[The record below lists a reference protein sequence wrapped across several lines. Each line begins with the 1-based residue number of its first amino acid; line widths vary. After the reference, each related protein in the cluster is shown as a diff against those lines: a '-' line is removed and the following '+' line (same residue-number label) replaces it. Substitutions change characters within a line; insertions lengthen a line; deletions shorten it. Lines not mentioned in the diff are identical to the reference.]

1 MVIDIFADLY
11 SMRATDLPLAHPV
24 LFQPLPLFLAVR
36 YLRVKRKNRFAA
48 FVSLASVAGIA
59 LGVAI
64 LLIVLSV
71 MNGFERQVAA
81 RILGMTSHATLLS
94 RYGLMTDWER
104 VAGLARTA
112 PEVVAA
118 EPFIRGAGML
128 NHRGK
133 VRGVLLYGVPPATE
147 ARVSD
152 LQQYLGQTPVAALAD
167 AAITADG
174 VSSIALGDVLAEE
187 LALKPGDLVTLI
199 APRWD
204 DAQQLGVPRYI
215 RLKVIGTFHAGMHE
229 FDSAF
234 GIVSI
239 ETAARIFELDAAV
252 SGLRVKFTDASRAP
266 TLAQSLATHVGEDVA
281 ALDWTQFHRNFF
293 LALKSQK
300 RIMFVILS
308 LIIAVAAF
316 NIVAS
321 MVMLVKE
328 KNRDIAIL
336 RTMGIAPSGIL
347 MAFLAQGVLVAGIG
361 ISLGIG
367 LGVLGADYANAAMS
381 LVEHTF
387 GVQFIKPDVYYID
400 YLPTEIRSGDVG
412 VIAAATFVICVLA
425 AGFPAWQASRIAPVE
440 AMRYD

>member
-1 MVIDIFADLY
+1 MLVCRPIRQLLVP
-11 SMRATDLPLAHPV
+11 RV
-24 LFQPLPLFLAVR
+24 FQPLPLFLAVR

-94 RYGLMTDWER
+94 RYGLMPEWAR
-104 VAGLARTA
+104 VAARARKA
-112 PEVVAA
+112 PSVLAA

-147 ARVSD
+147 SAVSD
-152 LQQYLGQTPVAALAD
+152 LQQYLGRTPLSVLTATAERPAPIAIGDALATD
-167 AAITADG
+167 IG
-174 VSSIALGDVLAEE
+174 LA
-187 LALKPGDLVTLI
+187 PGDSVTLI

-204 DAQQLGVPRYI
+204 DAQQVGVPRYV
-215 RLKVIGTFHAGMHE
+215 RLQVVATFHAGMHE

-234 GIVSI
+234 GIVSLD
-239 ETAARIFELDAAV
+239 TAARIFELGSAV
-252 SGLRVKFTDASRAP
+252 SGLRVKFTDPAQAP
-266 TLAQSLATHVGEDVA
+266 VLAQSLARAVGDDYA

-336 RTMGIAPSGIL
+336 RTMGIAPGGVLS
-347 MAFLAQGVLVAGIG
+347 AFLIQGVLIATIG
-361 ISLGIG
+361 IACGLL
-367 LGVLGADYANAAMS
+367 LGVLGAEYANAAMQV
-381 LVEHTF
+381 VEHAF
-387 GVQFIKPDVYYID
+387 GITFIKPDVYYID
-400 YLPTEIRSGDVG
+400 YLPTELRAIDAT
-412 VIAAATFVICVLA
+412 VIASATFVICVLA
-425 AGFPAWQASRIAPVE
+425 AGFPAWQAARIAPVE

>member
-1 MVIDIFADLY
+1 M
-11 SMRATDLPLAHPV
+11 
-24 LFQPLPLFLAVR
+24 FQPLPLFLAVR

-94 RYGLMTDWER
+94 RYGLMNDWQGVAER
-104 VAGLARTA
+104 ARRA
-112 PEVVAA
+112 PEVLAA

-133 VRGVLLYGVPPATE
+133 VRGIVLYGVPPSTE

-152 LQQYLGQTPVAALAD
+152 LQDYLRDVPVTALDDAGDVASIFIGGTLAAELA
-167 AAITADG
+167 
-174 VSSIALGDVLAEE
+174 IAPGDVL
-187 LALKPGDLVTLI
+187 TLI

-204 DAQQLGVPRYI
+204 DAQNLGVPRYV
-215 RLKVIGTFHAGMHE
+215 RLRVAGTFHAGMHE

-234 GIVSI
+234 GIVSVA
-239 ETAARIFELDAAV
+239 TAARIFETGTAV
-252 SGLRVKFTDASRAP
+252 SGLRVKFSDATRAP
-266 TLAQSLATHVGEDVA
+266 ALAAALTAQLGDEVA
-281 ALDWTQFHRNFF
+281 AIDWTQFHRNFF

-328 KNRDIAIL
+328 KYRDIAIL
-336 RTMGIAPSGIL
+336 RTMGLAPRGVL
-347 MAFLAQGVLVAGIG
+347 TAFLAQGVLVAGIG
-361 ISLGIG
+361 IAAGIG
-367 LGVLGADYANAAMS
+367 LGVMGADHANAAMN
-381 LVEHTF
+381 LVERLF
-387 GVQFIKPDVYYID
+387 GINFIKPDVYYID
-400 YLPTEIRSGDVG
+400 YLPTEIRGGDIA
-412 VIAAATFVICVLA
+412 VIASATFAICLLA

-440 AMRYD
+440 ALRYD

>member
-1 MVIDIFADLY
+1 
-11 SMRATDLPLAHPV
+11 MRAPNCFTART

-81 RILGMTSHATLLS
+81 RILGMTAHATLLS
-94 RYGLMTDWER
+94 RYGLMEDWEQIAER
-104 VAGLARTA
+104 ARGA
-112 PEVVAA
+112 PAVLAA
-118 EPFIRGAGML
+118 EPFVRGAGML

-133 VRGVLLYGVPPATE
+133 VRGIVLYGVPPASE
-147 ARVSD
+147 SRVSD
-152 LQQYLGQTPVAALAD
+152 LQQYLGEVPLTALGGDAD
-167 AAITADG
+167 PAAIFVGDTLAAEL
-174 VSSIALGDVLAEE
+174 ALRPGDVL
-187 LALKPGDLVTLI
+187 TLI

-204 DAQQLGVPRYI
+204 DAQKLGLPRYV
-215 RLKVIGTFHAGMHE
+215 RLRVAGTFHAGMHE

-234 GIVSI
+234 GIVSLG
-239 ETAARIFELDAAV
+239 TAARIFELGQAV
-252 SGLRVKFTDASRAP
+252 SGLRVRFEDATRAP
-266 TLAQSLATHVGEDVA
+266 ALAASLVAHVGDDVA
-281 ALDWTQFHRNFF
+281 AIDWTQFHRNFF

-300 RIMFVILS
+300 RILFVLLA

-336 RTMGIAPSGIL
+336 RTIGLAPRGVL
-347 MAFLAQGVLVAGIG
+347 TAFLVQGVLIAAIGIGAGLALGVAG
-361 ISLGIG
+361 
-367 LGVLGADYANAAMS
+367 AEHANAAMN
-381 LVEHTF
+381 LVEEFF
-387 GVQFIKPDVYYID
+387 GVRFIKPDVYYID
-400 YLPTEIRSGDVG
+400 YLPTEIRLADIIG
-412 VIAAATFVICVLA
+412 IASATFAICLVA

-440 AMRYD
+440 ALRYD

>member
-1 MVIDIFADLY
+1 M
-11 SMRATDLPLAHPV
+11 
-24 LFQPLPLFLAVR
+24 FQPLPLFLAIR

-94 RYGLMTDWER
+94 RQGLMHDWQD
-104 VAGLARTA
+104 VAQRARRA
-112 PEVVAA
+112 PAVLAA
-118 EPFIRGAGML
+118 EPFVRGAGML

-133 VRGVLLYGVPPATE
+133 VRGIVLYGVPPATE
-147 ARVSD
+147 GRVSD
-152 LQQYLGQTPVAALAD
+152 LQEYLRDVPVAALDQAGEVD
-167 AAITADG
+167 AIF
-174 VSSIALGDVLAEE
+174 IGDTLAEE
-187 LALKPGDLVTLI
+187 LALAPGDVLTLI

-204 DAQQLGVPRYI
+204 DTQNLGMPRYV
-215 RLKVIGTFHAGMHE
+215 RLRVAGTFHAGMHE

-234 GIVSI
+234 GVVSVA
-239 ETAARIFELDAAV
+239 TAARIFEIGSAV
-252 SGLRVKFTDASRAP
+252 SGLRVKFSDATRAP
-266 TLAQSLATHVGEDVA
+266 ALAAALTAQLGDEVA
-281 ALDWTQFHRNFF
+281 AIDWTQFHRNFF

-328 KNRDIAIL
+328 KYRDIAIL
-336 RTMGIAPSGIL
+336 RTMGLAPRGVL
-347 MAFLAQGVLVAGIG
+347 TAFLAQGVLVAGIG
-361 ISLGIG
+361 IGAGIA
-367 LGVLGADYANAAMS
+367 LGVIGADHANAAMN
-381 LVEHTF
+381 LVERLF
-387 GVQFIKPDVYYID
+387 GVNFIKPDVYYID
-400 YLPTEIRSGDVG
+400 YLPTEIRAGDIA
-412 VIAAATFVICVLA
+412 VIASATFAICLLA

-440 AMRYD
+440 ALRYD

>member
-1 MVIDIFADLY
+1 
-11 SMRATDLPLAHPV
+11 
-24 LFQPLPLFLAVR
+24 LFQPLPLFLAIR

-94 RYGLMTDWER
+94 RQGLMHDWQD
-104 VAGLARTA
+104 VAQRARRA
-112 PEVVAA
+112 PAVLAA
-118 EPFIRGAGML
+118 EPFVRGAGML

-133 VRGVLLYGVPPATE
+133 VRGIVLYGVPPATE
-147 ARVSD
+147 GRVSD
-152 LQQYLGQTPVAALAD
+152 LQEYLRDVPVAALDQAGEVD
-167 AAITADG
+167 AIF
-174 VSSIALGDVLAEE
+174 IGDTLAEE
-187 LALKPGDLVTLI
+187 LALAPGDVLTLI

-204 DAQQLGVPRYI
+204 DTQNLGMPRYV
-215 RLKVIGTFHAGMHE
+215 RLRVAGTFHAGMHE

-234 GIVSI
+234 GVVSVA
-239 ETAARIFELDAAV
+239 TAARIFEIGSAV
-252 SGLRVKFTDASRAP
+252 SGLRVKFSDATRAP
-266 TLAQSLATHVGEDVA
+266 ALAAALTAQLGDEVA
-281 ALDWTQFHRNFF
+281 AIDWTQFHRNFF

-328 KNRDIAIL
+328 KYRDIAIL
-336 RTMGIAPSGIL
+336 RTMGLAPRGVL
-347 MAFLAQGVLVAGIG
+347 TAFLAQGVLVAGIG
-361 ISLGIG
+361 IGAGIA
-367 LGVLGADYANAAMS
+367 LGVIGADHANAAMN
-381 LVEHTF
+381 LVERLF
-387 GVQFIKPDVYYID
+387 GVNFIKPDVYYID
-400 YLPTEIRSGDVG
+400 YLPTEIRAGDIA
-412 VIAAATFVICVLA
+412 VIASATFAICLLA

-440 AMRYD
+440 ALRYD

>member
-1 MVIDIFADLY
+1 M
-11 SMRATDLPLAHPV
+11 
-24 LFQPLPLFLAVR
+24 FQPLPLFLAIR

-48 FVSLASVAGIA
+48 FVSLASVTGIA

-94 RYGLMTDWER
+94 RYGLMNDWQDVAER
-104 VAGLARTA
+104 ARRA
-112 PEVVAA
+112 PEVLAA
-118 EPFIRGAGML
+118 EPFVRGAGML

-133 VRGVLLYGVPPATE
+133 VRGIVLYGVPPATE
-147 ARVSD
+147 GRVSD
-152 LQQYLGQTPVAALAD
+152 LQDYLGEVPVTALDEAGNVD
-167 AAITADG
+167 TIF
-174 VSSIALGDVLAEE
+174 IGDTLAEE
-187 LALKPGDLVTLI
+187 LSLARGDVLTLI

-204 DAQQLGVPRYI
+204 DAQNLGVPRYV
-215 RLKVIGTFHAGMHE
+215 RLQVAGTFHAGMHE

-234 GIVSI
+234 GIVSVA
-239 ETAARIFELDAAV
+239 TAARIFEIGTAV
-252 SGLRVKFTDASRAP
+252 SGLRVKFSDATRAP
-266 TLAQSLATHVGEDVA
+266 ALAAALTAQLGDEVA
-281 ALDWTQFHRNFF
+281 AIDWTQFHRNFF

-328 KNRDIAIL
+328 KYRDIAIL
-336 RTMGIAPSGIL
+336 RTMGLAPRGVL
-347 MAFLAQGVLVAGIG
+347 TAFLAQGVLVAGIG
-361 ISLGIG
+361 IGAGIA
-367 LGVLGADYANAAMS
+367 LGVVGADHANAAMN
-381 LVEHTF
+381 LVERLF
-387 GVQFIKPDVYYID
+387 GINFIKPDVYYID
-400 YLPTEIRSGDVG
+400 YLPTEIRAGDIA
-412 VIAAATFVICVLA
+412 VIASATFAICLLA

-440 AMRYD
+440 ALRYD

>member
-1 MVIDIFADLY
+1 M
-11 SMRATDLPLAHPV
+11 
-24 LFQPLPLFLAVR
+24 FQPLPLFLAVR

-81 RILGMTSHATLLS
+81 RILGMTAHATLLS
-94 RYGLMTDWER
+94 RFGLLEDWPA
-104 VAGLARTA
+104 VAATARTA
-112 PEVVAA
+112 PEVLAA
-118 EPFIRGAGML
+118 EPFVRGAGML

-133 VRGVLLYGVPPATE
+133 VRGVLLYGVPPAEET
-147 ARVSD
+147 AVSD
-152 LQQYLGQTPVAALAD
+152 LQQYLGDTPLSALNAATDSPAPIAIGD
-167 AAITADG
+167 A
-174 VSSIALGDVLAEE
+174 LAEE
-187 LALKPGDLVTLI
+187 LALNPGDVVTLI

-204 DAQQLGVPRYI
+204 DAQQLGVPRYV
-215 RLKVIGTFHAGMHE
+215 RLRVVGTFHAGMHE

-234 GIVSI
+234 GIVSL
-239 ETAARIFELDAAV
+239 ETAARIFELGNAV

-266 TLAQSLATHVGEDVA
+266 SLAQGVASTVGEDYA

-336 RTMGIAPSGIL
+336 RTMGLAPGGIL
-347 MAFLAQGVLVAGIG
+347 SAFLVQGVLIAGIG
-361 ISLGIG
+361 IGLGIG
-367 LGVLGADYANAAMS
+367 LGVLGADHANAAMQ
-381 LVEHTF
+381 LVERGF
-387 GVQFIKPDVYYID
+387 GISFIKPDVYYID
-400 YLPTEIRSGDVG
+400 YLPTELRLSDALL
-412 VIAAATFVICVLA
+412 IAGATFVICVLA

>member
-1 MVIDIFADLY
+1 
-11 SMRATDLPLAHPV
+11 
-24 LFQPLPLFLAVR
+24 LFQPLPLFLAIR

-48 FVSLASVAGIA
+48 FVSLASVTGIA

-94 RYGLMTDWER
+94 RYGLMNDWQDVAER
-104 VAGLARTA
+104 ARRA
-112 PEVVAA
+112 PEVLAA
-118 EPFIRGAGML
+118 EPFVRGAGML

-133 VRGVLLYGVPPATE
+133 VRGIVLYGVPPATE
-147 ARVSD
+147 GRVSD
-152 LQQYLGQTPVAALAD
+152 LQDYLGEVPVTALDEAGNVD
-167 AAITADG
+167 TIF
-174 VSSIALGDVLAEE
+174 IGDTLAEE
-187 LALKPGDLVTLI
+187 LSLARGDVLTLI

-204 DAQQLGVPRYI
+204 DAQNLGVPRYV
-215 RLKVIGTFHAGMHE
+215 RLQVAGTFHAGMHE

-234 GIVSI
+234 GIVSVA
-239 ETAARIFELDAAV
+239 TAARIFEIGTAV
-252 SGLRVKFTDASRAP
+252 SGLRVKFSDATRAP
-266 TLAQSLATHVGEDVA
+266 ALAAALTAQLGDEVA
-281 ALDWTQFHRNFF
+281 AIDWTQFHRNFF

-328 KNRDIAIL
+328 KYRDIAIL
-336 RTMGIAPSGIL
+336 RTMGLAPRGVL
-347 MAFLAQGVLVAGIG
+347 TAFLAQGVLVAGIG
-361 ISLGIG
+361 IGAGIA
-367 LGVLGADYANAAMS
+367 LGVVGADHANAAMN
-381 LVEHTF
+381 LVERLF
-387 GVQFIKPDVYYID
+387 GINFIKPDVYYID
-400 YLPTEIRSGDVG
+400 YLPTEIRAGDIA
-412 VIAAATFVICVLA
+412 VIASATFAICLLA

-440 AMRYD
+440 ALRYD

>member
-1 MVIDIFADLY
+1 
-11 SMRATDLPLAHPV
+11 
-24 LFQPLPLFLAVR
+24 LFQPLPLFLAIR

-48 FVSLASVAGIA
+48 FVSLASVTGIA

-94 RYGLMTDWER
+94 RYGLMSDWQDVAER
-104 VAGLARTA
+104 ARRA
-112 PEVVAA
+112 PEVLAA
-118 EPFIRGAGML
+118 EPFVRGAGML

-133 VRGVLLYGVPPATE
+133 VRGIVLYGVPPATE
-147 ARVSD
+147 GRVSD
-152 LQQYLGQTPVAALAD
+152 LQDYLGEVPVTALDEA
-167 AAITADG
+167 
-174 VSSIALGDVLAEE
+174 GDVDAIFIGDTLAEE
-187 LALKPGDLVTLI
+187 LSLARGDVLTLI

-204 DAQQLGVPRYI
+204 DAQNLGVPRYV
-215 RLKVIGTFHAGMHE
+215 RLRVAGTFHAGMHE

-234 GIVSI
+234 GIVSVA
-239 ETAARIFELDAAV
+239 TAARIFEIGTAV
-252 SGLRVKFTDASRAP
+252 SGLRVKFSDATRAP
-266 TLAQSLATHVGEDVA
+266 ALAAALTAQLGDEVA
-281 ALDWTQFHRNFF
+281 AIDWTQFHRNFF

-328 KNRDIAIL
+328 KYRDIAIL
-336 RTMGIAPSGIL
+336 RTMGLAPRGVL
-347 MAFLAQGVLVAGIG
+347 TAFLAQGVLVAGIG
-361 ISLGIG
+361 IGAGIA
-367 LGVLGADYANAAMS
+367 LGVVGADHANAAMN
-381 LVEHTF
+381 LVERVF
-387 GVQFIKPDVYYID
+387 GISFIKPDVYYID
-400 YLPTEIRSGDVG
+400 YLPTEIRAGDIA
-412 VIAAATFVICVLA
+412 VIASATFAICLLA

-440 AMRYD
+440 ALRYD

>member
-1 MVIDIFADLY
+1 M
-11 SMRATDLPLAHPV
+11 
-24 LFQPLPLFLAVR
+24 FQPLPLFLAVR

-48 FVSLASVAGIA
+48 FVALASVAGIA

-94 RYGLMTDWER
+94 RFGLLQDWPTVADAARRAPR
-104 VAGLARTA
+104 VLG
-112 PEVVAA
+112 VA
-118 EPFIRGAGML
+118 PFIRGAGML

-133 VRGVLLYGVPPATE
+133 VRGVLLYGVPPTGE
-147 ARVSD
+147 AEVSD
-152 LQQYLGQTPVAALAD
+152 LQAYFGATPLSALDAPDEGPAPIAIGDALA
-167 AAITADG
+167 
-174 VSSIALGDVLAEE
+174 
-187 LALKPGDLVTLI
+187 GDLGVRIGDTITLI
-199 APRWD
+199 APQWD
-204 DAQQLGVPRYI
+204 DAQQLGVPRYV
-215 RLKVIGTFHAGMHE
+215 RMRVVATFHAGMHE

-234 GIVSI
+234 GIVSLD
-239 ETAARIFELDAAV
+239 TASRVFEIGSAV
-252 SGLRVKFTDASRAP
+252 SGLRVKFDDATQAP
-266 TLAQSLATHVGEDVA
+266 VLAQSLAGALGENYA
-281 ALDWTQFHRNFF
+281 AIDWTQFHRNFF

-300 RIMFVILS
+300 RILFVILS

-336 RTMGIAPSGIL
+336 RTMGLAPAGIL
-347 MAFLAQGVLVAGIG
+347 AAFLTQGMLVAGIG
-361 ISLGIG
+361 IALGLG
-367 LGVLGADYANAAMS
+367 LGVLGADYANAAMQ
-381 LVEHTF
+381 LAERVF
-387 GVQFIKPDVYYID
+387 GITFIKPDVYYID
-400 YLPTEIRSGDVG
+400 YLPTEIRTADAVG
-412 VIAAATFVICVLA
+412 IGLATFVICVLA

>member
-1 MVIDIFADLY
+1 M
-11 SMRATDLPLAHPV
+11 
-24 LFQPLPLFLAVR
+24 FQPLPLFLAVR

-48 FVSLASVAGIA
+48 FVALASIAGIG

-94 RYGLMTDWER
+94 RYGLLQHWQEIADQ
-104 VAGLARTA
+104 ARQA
-112 PEVVAA
+112 PEVQGVA
-118 EPFIRGAGML
+118 PFIRGAGML

-133 VRGVLLYGVPPATE
+133 VRGVLIYGVPSALE
-147 ARVSD
+147 SQVSD
-152 LQQYLGQTPVAALAD
+152 LQQYLGATPLAALEGQD
-167 AAITADG
+167 DGAAP
-174 VSSIALGDVLAEE
+174 IALGDALAGDLG
-187 LALKPGDLVTLI
+187 LAPGDTVTLI
-199 APRWD
+199 APQWD
-204 DAQQLGVPRYI
+204 AAQQLGVPRYV
-215 RLKVIGTFHAGMHE
+215 RLRVVATFHAGMHE

-234 GIVSI
+234 GVVSLT
-239 ETAARIFELDAAV
+239 TAARIFELGDAV
-252 SGLRVKFTDASRAP
+252 SGLRVKFDDASRAP
-266 TLAQSLATHVGEDVA
+266 ALAQELAQRVGDDYA

-300 RIMFVILS
+300 RILFVILS

-336 RTMGIAPSGIL
+336 RTMGLAPRAVL
-347 MAFLAQGVLVAGIG
+347 AAFLIQGVLVAG
-361 ISLGIG
+361 LGIALG
-367 LGVLGADYANAAMS
+367 LLLGTLGADHANAAMQGI
-381 LVEHTF
+381 EHVF
-387 GVQFIKPDVYYID
+387 GITFIKPDVYYID
-400 YLPTEIRSGDVG
+400 YLPTELRLADAL
-412 VIAAATFVICVLA
+412 VIAGATFVICVLA

>member
-1 MVIDIFADLY
+1 
-11 SMRATDLPLAHPV
+11 

-94 RYGLMTDWER
+94 RYGLMNDWQGVAER
-104 VAGLARTA
+104 ARAA
-112 PEVVAA
+112 PEVLAA

-133 VRGVLLYGVPPATE
+133 VRGIVLYGVPPATE

-152 LQQYLGQTPVAALAD
+152 LQDY
-167 AAITADG
+167 
-174 VSSIALGDVLAEE
+174 LGDVPVGTLDDAGDVDAIFIGDTLAEE
-187 LALKPGDLVTLI
+187 LALAPGDVLTLI

-204 DAQQLGVPRYI
+204 DAQNLGVPRYV
-215 RLKVIGTFHAGMHE
+215 RLRVAGTFHAGMHE

-234 GIVSI
+234 GIVSLA
-239 ETAARIFELDAAV
+239 TAARIFEIGTAV
-252 SGLRVKFTDASRAP
+252 SGLRVKFTDSTRAP
-266 TLAQSLATHVGEDVA
+266 ALATALTAQLGDEVA
-281 ALDWTQFHRNFF
+281 AIDWTQFHRNFF

-328 KNRDIAIL
+328 KYRDIAIL
-336 RTMGIAPSGIL
+336 RTMGLAPRGVL
-347 MAFLAQGVLVAGIG
+347 TAFLAQGVLVAGIG
-361 ISLGIG
+361 IGAGIA
-367 LGVLGADYANAAMS
+367 LGVIGADHANAAMN
-381 LVEHTF
+381 LVEQLF
-387 GVQFIKPDVYYID
+387 GVNFIKPDVYYID
-400 YLPTEIRSGDVG
+400 YLPTEIRSGDIA
-412 VIAAATFVICVLA
+412 VIASATFAICLLA

-440 AMRYD
+440 ALRYD

>member
-1 MVIDIFADLY
+1 M
-11 SMRATDLPLAHPV
+11 
-24 LFQPLPLFLAVR
+24 FQPLPLFLAIR

-94 RYGLMTDWER
+94 RQGLMHDWQD
-104 VAGLARTA
+104 VAQRARRA
-112 PEVVAA
+112 PAVLAA
-118 EPFIRGAGML
+118 EPFVRGAGML

-133 VRGVLLYGVPPATE
+133 VRGIVLYGVPPATE
-147 ARVSD
+147 GRVSD
-152 LQQYLGQTPVAALAD
+152 LQEYLRDVPVAALDQAGEVD
-167 AAITADG
+167 AIF
-174 VSSIALGDVLAEE
+174 IGDTLAEE
-187 LALKPGDLVTLI
+187 LALAPGDVLTLI

-204 DAQQLGVPRYI
+204 DTQNLGMPRYV
-215 RLKVIGTFHAGMHE
+215 RLRVAGTFHAGMHE

-234 GIVSI
+234 GIVSVA
-239 ETAARIFELDAAV
+239 TAARIFEIGSAV
-252 SGLRVKFTDASRAP
+252 SGLRVKFSDATRAP
-266 TLAQSLATHVGEDVA
+266 ALAAALTAQLGDEVA
-281 ALDWTQFHRNFF
+281 AIDWTQFHRNFF

-328 KNRDIAIL
+328 KYRDIAIL
-336 RTMGIAPSGIL
+336 RTMGLAPRGVL
-347 MAFLAQGVLVAGIG
+347 TAFLAQGVLVAGIG
-361 ISLGIG
+361 IGAGIA
-367 LGVLGADYANAAMS
+367 LGVIGADHANAAMN
-381 LVEHTF
+381 LVERLF
-387 GVQFIKPDVYYID
+387 GVNFIKPDVYYID
-400 YLPTEIRSGDVG
+400 YLPTEIRAGDIA
-412 VIAAATFVICVLA
+412 VIASATFAICLLA

-440 AMRYD
+440 ALRYD

>member
-1 MVIDIFADLY
+1 L
-11 SMRATDLPLAHPV
+11 SAHHA

-94 RYGLMTDWER
+94 RYGLMDDWQA
-104 VAGLARTA
+104 VATRARTA
-112 PEVVAA
+112 PEVIAA
-118 EPFIRGAGML
+118 EPFVRGAGML

-147 ARVSD
+147 GAVSD
-152 LQQYLGQTPVAALAD
+152 LQQYLGATPIAALAD
-167 AAITADG
+167 EREAADD
-174 VSSIALGDVLAEE
+174 IAPIAIGDALAEE
-187 LALKPGDLVTLI
+187 LALKPGDMVTLI

-215 RLKVIGTFHAGMHE
+215 RLRVVGTFHAGMHE

-239 ETAARIFELDAAV
+239 ATAARIFELGTAV
-252 SGLRVKFTDASRAP
+252 SGLRVKFTDSSRAP
-266 TLAQSLATHVGEDVA
+266 ALAQQLATHVGDDVA

-336 RTMGIAPSGIL
+336 RTMGIAPGGIL
-347 MAFLAQGVLVAGIG
+347 TTFLVQGMLVAGIG
-361 ISLGIG
+361 IGIGIG

-381 LVEHTF
+381 LVERTF
-387 GVQFIKPDVYYID
+387 GIQFIKPDVYYID
-400 YLPTEIRSGDVG
+400 YLPTEIRGGDIS
-412 VIAAATFVICVLA
+412 VIASATFLICVLA

>member
-1 MVIDIFADLY
+1 
-11 SMRATDLPLAHPV
+11 
-24 LFQPLPLFLAVR
+24 LFQPLSLFIAVR

-81 RILGMTSHATLLS
+81 RILGMTAHATLLS
-94 RYGLMTDWER
+94 RYGLMEDWQR
-104 VAGLARTA
+104 VAARARGA
-112 PEVVAA
+112 PSVLAA
-118 EPFIRGAGML
+118 EPFVRGAGML

-133 VRGVLLYGVPPATE
+133 VRGIVLYGVPPASE
-147 ARVSD
+147 HRVSD
-152 LQQYLGQTPVAALAD
+152 LQDYLGGVPVKALAGEEQP
-167 AAITADG
+167 AAIFVGDTLAD
-174 VSSIALGDVLAEE
+174 E
-187 LALKPGDLVTLI
+187 LALAVGDLVTLI

-204 DAQQLGVPRYI
+204 DAQKLGVPRYV
-215 RLKVIGTFHAGMHE
+215 RLRIAGTFHAGMHE
-229 FDSAF
+229 FDAAF
-234 GIVSI
+234 GIVSLV
-239 ETAARIFELDAAV
+239 TAARIFELGTAV
-252 SGLRVKFTDASRAP
+252 SGLRVKFEDPGRAP
-266 TLAQSLATHVGEDVA
+266 ALAAALVAHVGDDVA

-336 RTMGIAPSGIL
+336 RTIGFPPGGVLAAFLVQGLLIASIGIGAGLLLGIA
-347 MAFLAQGVLVAGIG
+347 
-361 ISLGIG
+361 
-367 LGVLGADYANAAMS
+367 GAAHANAAMNV
-381 LVEHTF
+381 VEQVF
-387 GVQFIKPDVYYID
+387 GVRFIKPDVYYID
-400 YLPTEIRSGDVG
+400 YLPTEIRLGDILAIG
-412 VIAAATFVICVLA
+412 FSTLATCLAA

-440 AMRYD
+440 ALRYD

>member
-1 MVIDIFADLY
+1 
-11 SMRATDLPLAHPV
+11 

-94 RYGLMTDWER
+94 RYGLMQDWQG
-104 VAGLARTA
+104 VAVRARSA
-112 PEVVAA
+112 PEVMAA

-133 VRGVLLYGVPPATE
+133 VRGIVLYGVPPGTE
-147 ARVSD
+147 AKVSD
-152 LQQYLGQTPVAALAD
+152 LQDYLGDTPVDVLDEAGEVD
-167 AAITADG
+167 AIL
-174 VSSIALGDVLAEE
+174 IGDTLAEE
-187 LALKPGDLVTLI
+187 LALARGDVLTLI

-204 DAQQLGVPRYI
+204 DAQNLGVPRYV
-215 RLKVIGTFHAGMHE
+215 RLRVAGTFHAGMHE

-234 GIVSI
+234 GIVSLS
-239 ETAARIFELDAAV
+239 TAARIFEIGTAV
-252 SGLRVKFTDASRAP
+252 SGLRVKFTDATRAP
-266 TLAQSLATHVGEDVA
+266 ALATALAAQLGDEVA
-281 ALDWTQFHRNFF
+281 AIDWTQFHRNFF

-328 KNRDIAIL
+328 KYRDIAIL
-336 RTMGIAPSGIL
+336 RTMGLAPRGVL
-347 MAFLAQGVLVAGIG
+347 TAFLTQGVLVAGIG
-361 ISLGIG
+361 IGAGIALGII
-367 LGVLGADYANAAMS
+367 GADHANAAMN
-381 LVEHTF
+381 LVERLF
-387 GVQFIKPDVYYID
+387 GINFIKPDVYYID
-400 YLPTEIRSGDVG
+400 YLPTEIRSGDIA
-412 VIAAATFVICVLA
+412 VIASATFAICLLA

-440 AMRYD
+440 ALRYD

>member
-1 MVIDIFADLY
+1 
-11 SMRATDLPLAHPV
+11 

-94 RYGLMTDWER
+94 RYGLMNDWQG
-104 VAGLARTA
+104 VADRARRA
-112 PEVVAA
+112 PEVLAA

-133 VRGVLLYGVPPATE
+133 VRGIVIYGVPPATE
-147 ARVSD
+147 AKVSD
-152 LQQYLGQTPVAALAD
+152 LQDYLRDVPVTALD
-167 AAITADG
+167 AAGEVDAIFIGGT
-174 VSSIALGDVLAEE
+174 LAEE
-187 LALKPGDLVTLI
+187 LSLAPGDVLTLI

-204 DAQQLGVPRYI
+204 DAQNLGVPRYV
-215 RLKVIGTFHAGMHE
+215 RLRVAGTFHAGMHE

-234 GIVSI
+234 GIVSVA
-239 ETAARIFELDAAV
+239 TAARIFETGTAV
-252 SGLRVKFTDASRAP
+252 SGLRVKFSDATRAP
-266 TLAQSLATHVGEDVA
+266 ALATALTAQLGDEVA
-281 ALDWTQFHRNFF
+281 AIDWTQFHRNFF

-328 KNRDIAIL
+328 KYRDIAIL
-336 RTMGIAPSGIL
+336 RTMGLAPRGVL
-347 MAFLAQGVLVAGIG
+347 AAFLAQGVLVAGIG
-361 ISLGIG
+361 IGAGIA
-367 LGVLGADYANAAMS
+367 LGVIGADHANAAMN
-381 LVEHTF
+381 LVERLF
-387 GVQFIKPDVYYID
+387 GISFIKPDVYYID
-400 YLPTEIRSGDVG
+400 YLPTEIRGGDIA
-412 VIAAATFVICVLA
+412 VIASATFTICLLA

-440 AMRYD
+440 ALRYD

>member
-1 MVIDIFADLY
+1 M
-11 SMRATDLPLAHPV
+11 
-24 LFQPLPLFLAVR
+24 FQPLPLFLAVR

-94 RYGLMTDWER
+94 RYGLMNDWQG
-104 VAGLARTA
+104 VADRARRA
-112 PEVVAA
+112 PEVLAA

-128 NHRGK
+128 SHRGK
-133 VRGVLLYGVPPATE
+133 VRGIVLYGVPPATE

-152 LQQYLGQTPVAALAD
+152 LQDYLRDVPVTALDD
-167 AAITADG
+167 A
-174 VSSIALGDVLAEE
+174 GDVASIFIGGTLAEE
-187 LALKPGDLVTLI
+187 LAIAPGDVLTLI

-204 DAQQLGVPRYI
+204 DAQNLGVPRYV
-215 RLKVIGTFHAGMHE
+215 RLRVAGTFHAGMHE

-234 GIVSI
+234 GIVSVA
-239 ETAARIFELDAAV
+239 TAARIFETGTAV
-252 SGLRVKFTDASRAP
+252 SGLRVKFSDATRAP
-266 TLAQSLATHVGEDVA
+266 ALATALTAQLGDEVA
-281 ALDWTQFHRNFF
+281 AIDWTQFHRNFF

-328 KNRDIAIL
+328 KYRDIAIL
-336 RTMGIAPSGIL
+336 RTMGLAPRGVL
-347 MAFLAQGVLVAGIG
+347 TAFLAQGVLVAGIG
-361 ISLGIG
+361 IGAGIA
-367 LGVLGADYANAAMS
+367 LGVMGADHANAAMN
-381 LVEHTF
+381 LVERLF
-387 GVQFIKPDVYYID
+387 GINFIKPDVYYID
-400 YLPTEIRSGDVG
+400 YLPTEIRGGDIA
-412 VIAAATFVICVLA
+412 VIASATFAICLLA

-440 AMRYD
+440 ALRYD

>member
-1 MVIDIFADLY
+1 VF
-11 SMRATDLPLAHPV
+11 R
-24 LFQPLPLFLAVR
+24 PLPIFLAFR

-48 FVSLASVAGIA
+48 FVALASVAGIA

-64 LLIVLSV
+64 LSIVLSV

-81 RILGMTSHATLLS
+81 RILGMTSHATVLS
-94 RYGLMTDWER
+94 RYGLLQDWER
-104 VAGLARTA
+104 VAAEARQA
-112 PEVVAA
+112 PRVTGVA
-118 EPFIRGAGML
+118 PFIRGAGML

-133 VRGVLLYGVPPATE
+133 VRGVLLYGVPPALE
-147 ARVSD
+147 AGVSD
-152 LQQYLGQTPVAALAD
+152 LQQYFGATPLGALDAPDDGLAPIALGAALATD
-167 AAITADG
+167 
-174 VSSIALGDVLAEE
+174 LGLV
-187 LALKPGDLVTLI
+187 PGDTVTLI

-204 DAQQLGVPRYI
+204 DAQQLGVPRYV
-215 RLKVIGTFHAGMHE
+215 RLRVAATFHAGMHE
-229 FDSAF
+229 FDSSF
-234 GIVSI
+234 GIVSLA
-239 ETAARIFELDAAV
+239 TAARVLELGDAV
-252 SGLRVKFTDASRAP
+252 SGLRVKFDDAARAP
-266 TLAQSLATHVGEDVA
+266 ELARGLVQRLGDDYA

-300 RIMFVILS
+300 RILFVILS

-336 RTMGIAPSGIL
+336 RTMGLAPRAVL
-347 MAFLAQGVLVAGIG
+347 ATFLLQGVLVAGIG
-361 ISLGIG
+361 IALG
-367 LGVLGADYANAAMS
+367 LGLGALGADYANTAMQ
-381 LVEHTF
+381 LVERVF
-387 GVQFIKPDVYYID
+387 GITFIKPDVYYID
-400 YLPTEIRSGDVG
+400 YLPTERRAADSA

>member
-1 MVIDIFADLY
+1 M
-11 SMRATDLPLAHPV
+11 
-24 LFQPLPLFLAVR
+24 FQPLPLFLAIR

-94 RYGLMTDWER
+94 RYGLMQDWQD
-104 VAGLARTA
+104 VAARARRA
-112 PEVVAA
+112 PEVLAA

-133 VRGVLLYGVPPATE
+133 VRGIVLYGVPPATE
-147 ARVSD
+147 GRVSD
-152 LQQYLGQTPVAALAD
+152 LQDYLRDVPVAALD
-167 AAITADG
+167 AA
-174 VSSIALGDVLAEE
+174 GDVDAIFIGDTLAEE
-187 LALKPGDLVTLI
+187 LALAPGDVLTLI

-204 DAQQLGVPRYI
+204 DTQNLGVPRYV
-215 RLKVIGTFHAGMHE
+215 RLRVAGTFHAGMHE

-234 GIVSI
+234 GIVSVA
-239 ETAARIFELDAAV
+239 TAARIFEIGTAV
-252 SGLRVKFTDASRAP
+252 SGLRVKFSDATRAP
-266 TLAQSLATHVGEDVA
+266 GLAAALTTRLGDEVA
-281 ALDWTQFHRNFF
+281 AIDWTQFHRNFF

-328 KNRDIAIL
+328 KYRDIAIL
-336 RTMGIAPSGIL
+336 RTMGLAPRGVL
-347 MAFLAQGVLVAGIG
+347 TAFLAQGVLVAGIG
-361 ISLGIG
+361 IGAGIA
-367 LGVLGADYANAAMS
+367 LGVIGADHANAAMN
-381 LVEHTF
+381 LVERLF
-387 GVQFIKPDVYYID
+387 GVNFIKPDVYYID
-400 YLPTEIRSGDVG
+400 YLPTEIRTGDIA
-412 VIAAATFVICVLA
+412 VIASATFAICLLA

-440 AMRYD
+440 ALRYD